1 MKEII
6 KNEIKEVIKEII
18 SQNENYSGFKLGD
31 LNFEIT
37 YAREEKFGDW
47 SSNVAMMLAGKL
59 KTSPMEIAAE
69 IAKILEVK
77 KIDNVDKI
85 EVIAPGYINFYLAK
99 KYFNEKIGDIIK
111 LDKKWGETNDL
122 TGKKYIFEHSSP
134 NLFKPFH
141 VGHLV
146 NNSIGESL
154 VRIIRKS
161 GVESLTTLS
170 FPSDISPGI
179 AKTVWAIKEK
189 KWENEMTI
197 SKIGEAYAFGSKEY
211 EENEKSKEEINI
223 INKILYL
230 KEEPAE
236 LEIYKKGQQLSLDY
250 FKEITERLG
259 SKFDDLIFESESEE
273 VGKEIVKENIPNIFR
288 ESEGAIIFP
297 GSEHG
302 LFDNVFINSQGFG
315 TYLAK
320 DIGLLKIKFDKF
332 SFDKSIT
339 ITDVEQREHFKLVKK
354 AAELVNKE
362 WSDKSEYIQHGRL
375 NLLGIKISSR
385 LGNVPL
391 AQDLIESV
399 KNRILEKIKEQDF
412 SSDEKEEIAEKVA
425 VGALKYSILKCGA
438 GRNIVFD
445 LEKATSFEGDTGPY
459 LQYALVRTNSILNNA
474 EDLKIENEGELGV
487 RKGEVPN
494 VEKMIL
500 KFPVA
505 IGNSLRDNSP
515 HHVANYL
522 YNLASEFSSFYAQTK
537 VLDTANPDF
546 KNNLAL
552 VRAMQITL
560 KNGLELLGMESLE
573 RM

>member
-6 KNEIKEVIKEII
+6 KNEIKEVIKEFI
-18 SQNENYSGFKLGD
+18 SQNENGQDFNFEE
-31 LNFEIT
+31 LNFEINFSKD
-37 YAREEKFGDW
+37 EKFGEL
-47 SSNVAMMLAGKL
+47 SSNVAMILAGKL
-59 KTSPMEIAAE
+59 KMNPFEL
-69 IAKILEVK
+69 AKQITELFG
-77 KIDNVDKI
+77 NRNI
-85 EVIAPGYINFYLAK
+85 ENIEKVEAVAPGYINFYLAK

-122 TGKKYIFEHSSP
+122 NGKKYIFEHSSP

-154 VRIIRKS
+154 VRIIKKS

-170 FPSDISPGI
+170 FPSNISPGI

-189 KWENEMTI
+189 KWENEMNI
-197 SKIGEAYAFGSKEY
+197 KKIGEAYAFGSKEY
-211 EENEKSKEEINI
+211 KENEKAKEEINI
-223 INKILYL
+223 INKVLYL
-230 KEEPAE
+230 KEESVE

-315 TYLAK
+315 TYLTK

-339 ITDVEQREHFKLVKK
+339 ITDVEQKEHFKLVKK
-354 AAELVNKE
+354 AAEFINKE
-362 WSDKSEYIQHGRL
+362 WSNKSEYIQHGRL

-399 KNRILEKIKEQDF
+399 KNIILEKIKEQDF

-445 LEKATSFEGDTGPY
+445 LEKATAFEGDTGPY

-474 EDLKIENEGELGV
+474 KDLKIENEGELGV

-505 IGNSLRDNSP
+505 IG
-515 HHVANYL
+515 
-522 YNLASEFSSFYAQTK
+522 
-537 VLDTANPDF
+537 
-546 KNNLAL
+546 
-552 VRAMQITL
+552 I
-560 KNGLELLGMESLE
+560 
-573 RM
+573 

>member
-6 KNEIKEVIKEII
+6 KNEIIEAVKEII
-18 SQNENYSGFKLGD
+18 LKDKSDFDIDS
-31 LNFEIT
+31 LNFEINFT
-37 YAREEKFGDW
+37 KDEKFGDF
-47 SSNVAMMLAGKL
+47 SSNIAMILAGKL
-59 KTSPMEIAAE
+59 KTSPMQIATEVAE
-69 IAKILEVK
+69 ILETEN
-77 KIDNVDKI
+77 IENMDKT
-85 EVIAPGYINFYLAK
+85 EVVAPGYINFYLSK
-99 KYFNEKIGDIIK
+99 EYFNQEIK
-111 LDKKWGETNDL
+111 NVLNSDEKWGETKELEN
-122 TGKKYIFEHSSP
+122 KNYIFEHSSP

-141 VGHLV
+141 IGHLV

-161 GVESLTTLS
+161 GVASLVTLS

-189 KWENEMTI
+189 KWEDEMTVE
-197 SKIGEAYAFGSKEY
+197 KIGEAYAFGSTEYKE
-211 EENEKSKEEINI
+211 NKKAKEEIDL
-223 INKILYL
+223 INKTLYL
-230 KEEPAE
+230 KEESSE

-250 FKEITERLG
+250 FKEITQRLG
-259 SKFDDLIFESESEE
+259 SNFDELIFESESE
-273 VGKEIVKENIPNIFR
+273 VMGKEIVKENTPSIFR

-297 GSEHG
+297 GSEYG

-332 SFDKSIT
+332 KFDKSIT
-339 ITDVEQREHFKLVKK
+339 ITDVEQKEHFKLVKK

-391 AQDLIESV
+391 AQDLIDSV
-399 KNRILEKIKEQDF
+399 KNRILEKMKEQDF
-412 SSDEKEEIAEKVA
+412 SEDEKLEIAEKVA

-445 LEKATSFEGDTGPY
+445 LEKATAFEGDTGPY

-474 EDLKIENEGELGV
+474 KELKITDEVEFTE
-487 RKGEVPN
+487 RKGKIPSA
-494 VEKMIL
+494 EKMIL
-500 KFPVA
+500 KFPTAVSDA
-505 IGNSLRDNSP
+505 LRDNSP

-537 VLDTANPDF
+537 VLDIANPDF

-560 KNGLELLGMESLE
+560 KNGLEMLGMETLE

>member
-552 VRAMQITL
+552 VKALQITL
-560 KNGLELLGMESLE
+560 RNGLELLGMETLE